1 MAHYLIQ
8 ASYNPE
14 AIASMVKNPQDR
26 GAIVSRLAEG
36 WGGRAEAFYFAFG
49 NDDVV
54 AIVEV
59 PDNVTMAAI
68 SMAIAASGALKAFK
82 TTVLIP
88 MNEAVEAMRKA
99 GSIGYQ
105 PPSAGPVSGRGRR

>member
-1 MAHYLIQ
+1 MARYLIE
-8 ASYNPE
+8 ASYATE
-14 AIASMVKNPQDR
+14 AIQNLVRNPQDR
-26 GAIVSRLAEG
+26 AAIVGSMAER
-36 WGGRAEAFYFAFG
+36 WGGKLEAFYFAFG
-49 NDDVV
+49 DYDVV

-68 SMAIAASGALKAFK
+68 SMAISSSGALKTFK

-99 GSIGYQ
+99 GSISYQ
-105 PPSAGPVSGRGRR
+105 PPRGR